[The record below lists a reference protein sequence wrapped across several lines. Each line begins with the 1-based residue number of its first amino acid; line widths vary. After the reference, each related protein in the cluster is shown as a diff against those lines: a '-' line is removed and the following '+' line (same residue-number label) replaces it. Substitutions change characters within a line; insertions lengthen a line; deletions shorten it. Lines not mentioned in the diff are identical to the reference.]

1 MSPKPI
7 KATLVQKDLI
17 TETSQQSL
25 TEYHTEDLYELLR
38 DSPDNYFIK
47 QQTHPEIDPKPDIHH
62 NSPVKNY
69 VTINTSCDDQKQPLL
84 NEDLSEHLQFDKER
98 NLSYLPISTS
108 LTLKRKRHMYYIPM
122 DFEKLTLDGLID
134 TGALTSAISE
144 QDLNKIKLL
153 ANEAIKE
160 TGPPPNFQIMVANGQ
175 LEVPIGTVL
184 LEFEVA
190 DSMLKENFIIMKNLP
205 NPLIGLCFLRR
216 NNAIFDVNQ
225 GILTFPYLSMQL
237 KPDTQTAIRQATP
250 LFAENTY
257 TLQPGET
264 LAIASKMPHL
274 MDHDATGI
282 VTPSQQFENH
292 DSIFITSSLS
302 TVKNN
307 AIGYQIINFS
317 ELPYTITF
325 DTHLADF
332 KILTPE
338 QIKHIQPVDPA
349 VLSFM
354 IQQEETTEVYIN
366 ELLKVPQPN
375 SEQESYWFPTPE
387 DPGDPATYT
396 PIQQR
401 IYNELLEL
409 KELEKLNPHDN
420 ETSRKTFL
428 SNFDWTDTTL
438 SSEERQEIEEILVE
452 FHDIFA
458 RHRFDIGINREFKV
472 KLTPNDDRPA
482 YSQSLPTPINL
493 KDDITVELAL
503 LHKYGIITTLPFSK
517 YASPIF
523 AQRKPNGRLRLLVD
537 LRKINNLITEDY
549 ANNNHPVSTLSDA
562 AQHMAGKKL
571 FCKLDCSQAY
581 HCLQMADYQSIQML
595 AFNFASRT
603 FAYRRLDEGLS
614 RSLSAFSSFMRE
626 YLDRAIK
633 ADQCAQYVDD
643 IGIAAND
650 TKQLYINIKTVFE
663 CIRQAGLKLSMSK
676 CHFGVKQVDF
686 LGRTITP
693 DGVAP
698 QADKVKDFLAKLRFP
713 KSKKALQRY
722 IGFLNYYRNF
732 IPRLSE
738 RLTPFFKLLKETSK
752 FYVPTNLVED
762 FTNLNKL
769 LENSCQLA
777 LKQPLKDKQL
787 IVMSDASFT
796 AAGYAIMTEDDPKQK
811 LQSKRKTYAPI
822 AFGSKTFN
830 PTQTKMSIYAKEF
843 LSIYFAFVEFGHLMW
858 GSTFPIIVFTD
869 NRSVTRFFQTKMIPP
884 ALWNACDYVLQYNF
898 VIAHVAGSMNTA
910 ADFLSRTE
918 VNPTGKLEMTIRNDI
933 HTKAIEV
940 NIQSTG
946 IVEDEQI
953 YILPDEEIDE
963 NQLWEEKQNTRKQA
977 QNETHNDPENDVS
990 ELQQFHKPT
999 SGLISCSSGHFKDN
1013 ARIRLEQNNDI
1024 VLRNLRAKIEG
1035 EPFDENE
1042 LASDFRYQ
1050 HYLQNITRIEIKHE
1064 VLTRKYYTD
1073 TGMISHYQIL
1083 LPIQLLEELLQALHG
1098 HNSNHPGITKMI
1110 QEARQKYYYPCMA
1123 KYIKKWVSN
1132 CQVCIQ
1138 TKRINNDLLRTEL
1151 LNCPEWDLGS
1161 EDILQMDILPNLP
1174 PSGGYDHI
1182 ITAIDVFSRYLF
1194 AYPVTHITA
1203 TAVSKVIMDILCK
1216 HTYLPTTII
1225 TDLGTQ
1231 FNAQI
1236 THEIAAV
1243 LGIELKHATMKHA
1256 QTIGLLERTHASV
1269 KTHLKAAT
1277 GEFRN
1282 NWH

>member
-1 MSPKPI
+1 METINIQLKQL
-7 KATLVQKDLI
+7 T
-17 TETSQQSL
+17 TEPDYNPQTSTHSDNNEPTQES
-25 TEYHTEDLYELLR
+25 YYELMR
-38 DSPDNYFIK
+38 DAPDKYFSDNIQNSSELTAKSPQN
-47 QQTHPEIDPKPDIHH
+47 HLP
-62 NSPVKNY
+62 S
-69 VTINTSCDDQKQPLL
+69 TSSCNEQKQPLL
-84 NEDLSEHLQFDKER
+84 DEDISNHIQFDQER
-98 NLSYLPISTS
+98 NLSYLPMSTS
-108 LTLKRKRHMYYIPM
+108 LTLKRKRHMYYMPM

-153 ANEAIKE
+153 ANEAIKD

-190 DSMLKENFIIMKNLP
+190 DFMLRGNFIIMKNLP

-216 NNAIFDVNQ
+216 NNAVFDVTQ

-237 KPDTQTAIRQATP
+237 KPDMQLPLRQATP

-264 LAIASKMPHL
+264 LAIASRMLHL
-274 MDHDATGI
+274 LDHDATGI
-282 VTPSQQFENH
+282 VTSSPHFESH
-292 DSIFITSSLS
+292 DSILITSSLS
-302 TVKNN
+302 TVNNN

-317 ELPYTITF
+317 ELPYTIIC

-349 VLSFM
+349 MLSFM
-354 IQQEETTEVYIN
+354 IQHEDTTEIYIT
-366 ELLKVPQPN
+366 ELLKVPSQDPD
-375 SEQESYWFPTPE
+375 QESYWFQTPDDPDYPT
-387 DPGDPATYT
+387 TYT

-409 KELEKLNPHDN
+409 KQLEQPNIQDN
-420 ETSRKTFL
+420 EESRKSFL

-438 SSEERQEIEEILVE
+438 NADERNQIEEILIE

-458 RHRFDIGINREFKV
+458 RHRFDIGTNREFKV

-503 LHKYGIITTLPFSK
+503 LQKYGIITTLHFSK

-549 ANNNHPVSTLSDA
+549 INNNHPVSTLSDA

-603 FAYRRLDEGLS
+603 FAYRRHAQGLS
-614 RSLSAFSSFMRE
+614 RSFSAFSSFMRE

-633 ADQCAQYVDD
+633 TDQCAQYVDD

-650 TKQLYINIKTVFE
+650 AKQLCANIRTVFE
-663 CIRQAGLKLSMSK
+663 CIRNAGLKLTMSK

-686 LGRTITP
+686 PGRTITP
-693 DGVAP
+693 TGVAP
-698 QADKVKDFLAKLRFP
+698 QAVKVKDLLSKLRFP
-713 KSKKALQRY
+713 KSKKAFQRY
-722 IGFLNYYRNF
+722 IGFLNYYRNY

-738 RLTPFFKLLKETSK
+738 RLSPFFKLLKENSK
-752 FYVPTNLVED
+752 FYIPTNLVED

-777 LKQPLKDKQL
+777 LRQLLKDKL

-796 AAGYAIMTEDDPKQK
+796 AAGYAIMIEDDPNQK

-822 AFGSKTFN
+822 AFGTKTFN
-830 PTQTKMSIYAKEF
+830 PTQTKLSKYAKVF

-858 GSTFPIIVFTD
+858 GRTFPVIVFTD
-869 NRSVTRFFQTKMIPP
+869 NRSVTRFFQAKLIPP
-884 ALWNACDYVLQYNF
+884 ALWNACDYVLQSNF

-918 VNPTGKLEMTIRNDI
+918 INPAEKLEMSIRNDI
-933 HTKAIEV
+933 QTRAIEV
-940 NIQSTG
+940 NIQSSG
-946 IVEDEQI
+946 IVEAEQI
-953 YILPDEEIDE
+953 YILPDDDFDE
-963 NQLWEEKQNTRKQA
+963 NKLWEEKQNIRHQA
-977 QNETHNDPENDVS
+977 QTETHNEPENNVT
-990 ELQQFHKPT
+990 ELQHFHKPT
-999 SGLISCSSGHFKDN
+999 SGLNTCSEGYFRDN

-1035 EPFDENE
+1035 NPFDEND
-1042 LASDFRYQ
+1042 LASDYRYH
-1050 HYLQNITRIEIKHE
+1050 HYLQNITRIEIKQE

-1073 TGMISHYQIL
+1073 TGTTSHYQIL
-1083 LPIQLLEELLQALHG
+1083 LPTQLLEELLQALHG
-1098 HNSNHPGITKMI
+1098 HNSNHPGIT
-1110 QEARQKYYYPCMA
+1110 R
-1123 KYIKKWVSN
+1123 
-1132 CQVCIQ
+1132 
-1138 TKRINNDLLRTEL
+1138 
-1151 LNCPEWDLGS
+1151 
-1161 EDILQMDILPNLP
+1161 
-1174 PSGGYDHI
+1174 
-1182 ITAIDVFSRYLF
+1182 
-1194 AYPVTHITA
+1194 
-1203 TAVSKVIMDILCK
+1203 
-1216 HTYLPTTII
+1216 
-1225 TDLGTQ
+1225 
-1231 FNAQI
+1231 
-1236 THEIAAV
+1236 
-1243 LGIELKHATMKHA
+1243 
-1256 QTIGLLERTHASV
+1256 
-1269 KTHLKAAT
+1269 
-1277 GEFRN
+1277 
-1282 NWH
+1282 